1 MHAKLEEFW
10 EKSGPRFVELL
21 LVGGIRPQS
30 YGVITSKADHPCGRT
45 GLNQLEFFE
54 YAGLSA
60 YLNGMVAITGKEE
73 GEEFGLKIAAEIEGL
88 IKRCDDERTG
98 FQA

>member
-1 MHAKLEEFW
+1 MHPKLEEFW

-30 YGVITSKADHPCGRT
+30 YGVIQSKADHPCGRV
-45 GLNQLEFFE
+45 GLNQEEFFE
-54 YAGLSA
+54 YTGMNG

-73 GEEFGLKIAAEIEGL
+73 GEQFGLKVAAEIESL
-88 IKRCDDERTG
+88 IKRLDDERNG

>member
-1 MHAKLEEFW
+1 MHPKLEEFW

-30 YGVITSKADHPCGRT
+30 YGVITPKIDHPCGRT
-45 GLNQLEFFE
+45 GLDQQEFFE

-73 GEEFGLKIAAEIEGL
+73 GEQFGLKVAAEIESL
-88 IKRCDDERTG
+88 IKRLDDERNG
-98 FQA
+98 FQP

>member
-1 MHAKLEEFW
+1 MHPKLEEFW

-30 YGVITSKADHPCGRT
+30 YGVIQSKADHPCGRV
-45 GLNQLEFFE
+45 GLDQAEFFE

-60 YLNGMVAITGKEE
+60 YLNGMCAITGKEE
-73 GEEFGLKIAAEIEGL
+73 GEQFGLKVAAEIESL
-88 IKRCDDERTG
+88 IKRMDDERNG
-98 FQA
+98 FQP